1 MSINDKVMYVTGNS
15 IKVGDMQAILGKDIL
30 LFKTEIKEMQGK
42 PFDVSL
48 DKIRN
53 LHSKCGYKAVA
64 CEDTTFG
71 HGKVASVVKDI
82 IDVCDENEGD
92 LYNVIKAMAPKIE
105 NVKYTSIM
113 SFKDD
118 VNEALFECEML
129 CKLCPRSG
137 KGTIDP
143 FAIPIELSVSQYV
156 NGQKTV
162 LIENQK
168 IDNPEKLSIAQQ
180 PNKRHLI
187 HPRYFS
193 LMAYIQWRQGNAFS
207 L

>member
-1 MSINDKVMYVTGNS
+1 MYVTGNS
-15 IKVGDMQAILGKDIL
+15 IKVGDMQAILGKDIS

-53 LHSKCGYKAVA
+53 LHSKCEYKAVA

-82 IDVCDENEGD
+82 IDVCDENGGD
-92 LYNVIKAMAPKIE
+92 LYNAIKAMAPKIE

-118 VNEALFECEML
+118 VDEALFECEML

-143 FAIPIELSVSQYV
+143 FAIPLELTVSQYV
-156 NGQKTV
+156 NGLKTV

-180 PNKRHLI
+180 PNKRYLI

-193 LMAYIQWRQGNAFS
+193 LMAYIQWRQGSALS
-207 L
+207 I